1 MSEIG
6 LFHSS
11 KEYIVPCKNTDFY
24 FPKRYLIFL
33 LKKDYF
39 CTMFKIFNVI
49 GEYILLLGKVLRKP
63 QKTQV
68 FGRLFMREIHDLG
81 VNSFGLVLFTSLF
94 VGAVVAIQM
103 YNNFKTADIPIP
115 QVYIGHATKVVLIL
129 EFAPTIISVI
139 LAGKVGSYIASSIG
153 TMRVTEQIDA
163 LDIMGINSPNFLILP
178 KILACMIFNPLL
190 IAISIVFGV
199 YGGHLAGVATKNW
212 TEADYITG
220 IQMYFPTFFV
230 IYAFMKTVVF
240 AFLIATIPAFFGYNV
255 KGGSLE
261 VGRASTQA
269 VVWTIV
275 AIIIANLIL
284 TQLFLS

>member
-1 MSEIG
+1 MLKVFS
-6 LFHSS
+6 
-11 KEYIVPCKNTDFY
+11 
-24 FPKRYLIFL
+24 IF
-33 LKKDYF
+33 
-39 CTMFKIFNVI
+39 
-49 GEYILLLGKVLRKP
+49 GAYILLLGKVLRKP
-63 QKTQV
+63 QKTKV
-68 FGRLFMREIHDLG
+68 FFKLFMREIYDLG

-103 YNNFKTADIPIP
+103 YNNFKTASIPIP
-115 QVYIGHATKVVLIL
+115 LTYIGHATKVVLIL

-153 TMRVTEQIDA
+153 TMRVTEQID
-163 LDIMGINSPNFLILP
+163 SPNFLILP
-178 KILACMIFNPLL
+178 KILACVIFNPLL

-199 YGGHLAGVATKNW
+199 YGGYLAGIFTEAW
-212 TEADYITG
+212 TETEYITG
-220 IQMYFPTFFV
+220 IQMFFPTFFV
-230 IYAFMKTVVF
+230 VYAFMKTIVF